1 MGGRFN
7 ISWSADLFSVCIIET
22 GGVLDMITDLSMFA
36 VFLVLLLI
44 VAFPLGRYLAKVYS
58 GERTIFDR
66 VLNPI
71 ASIIYRISGVD
82 EKEEMNWRQYAGAVV
97 IFNILGMLFV
107 FLIQVYQDILP
118 WNPAD
123 FPSVPKDLAFNTAA
137 SFMTNTNWQ
146 SYSGESTV
154 SYFTQM
160 AALTVQNFLSAATG
174 MVVAVALIR
183 GLVQKQGKTLGNFG
197 VDMVRSVLWVLLPLS
212 IIVGLVFVQQGV
224 IQNLSS
230 YVTVDTVEGTQQTI
244 AMGPVAS
251 QESIKMLGTNGG
263 GFFGANSAHPFE
275 NPTPI
280 TNFLEA
286 FCIILI
292 PTSMVFMFGQMVGDR
307 RQGYAMLAAMLLLF
321 VIGLSSLYA
330 SERYGNPQLT
340 ALGVSTPSSMEGK
353 EVRFGIGG
361 TSLFAGVT
369 TAVACGAVDS
379 MHDSLTPL
387 GGMVTL
393 LQMMLGEVIVGG
405 VGAGLYG
412 MMMFIILTVFIVGLM
427 VGRTPEY
434 LGKKIEAREMKMAM
448 LAIIIPAVA
457 VLIGSAISI
466 ATPIGVEVISNP
478 GPHGLSQVMYAY
490 ASSAGNNGSAFAGLG
505 TNTLFYNL
513 MLAFTMLI
521 GRFGVILPVLAI
533 AGSLVEKKVSPPGPG
548 TFATTGGLFVVL
560 LASVVL
566 LVGALTFLPSLA
578 LGPVLEHL
586 LMLQGIIF

>member
-1 MGGRFN
+1 
-7 ISWSADLFSVCIIET
+7 
-22 GGVLDMITDLSMFA
+22 MITDVSMLA
-36 VFLVLLLI
+36 VFLVLLLV
-44 VAFPLGRYLAKVYS
+44 VAWPLGRYLAKVYS
-58 GERTIFDR
+58 GEKTIFDK

-71 ASIIYRISGVD
+71 AKVIYRLGGVD
-82 EKEEMNWRQYAGAVV
+82 DKQKMNWRQYAGALMA
-97 IFNILGMLFV
+97 FNVFGMILV
-107 FLIQVYQDILP
+107 FLIQVFQDVLP
-118 WNPAD
+118 WNPANL
-123 FPSVPKDLAFNTAA
+123 PPVAEDLAFNTAA

-146 SYSGESTV
+146 SYSGESMV

-183 GLVQKQGKTLGNFG
+183 GLVQKKTTSLGNFG

-212 IIVGLVFVQQGV
+212 IIVGMIFVQQGV
-224 IQNLSS
+224 IQNLSP
-230 YVTVDTVEGTQQTI
+230 YVTVDTLEGGQQTI

-251 QESIKMLGTNGG
+251 QESIKLLGTNGG

-275 NPTPI
+275 NPTPF
-280 TNFLEA
+280 TNFLET

-292 PTSMVFMFGQMVGDR
+292 PTAMVFMFGHMVGDR
-307 RQGYAMLAAMLLLF
+307 RQGYAMLVAMFLLF
-321 VIGLSSLYA
+321 AIGLSTLYA
-330 SERYGNPQLT
+330 SEQYGNPQLS
-340 ALGVSTPSSMEGK
+340 ALGVGIPSSMEGK

-369 TAVACGAVDS
+369 TAVACGAVDA

-387 GGMVTL
+387 GGMVTM

-448 LAIIIPAVA
+448 LAIIIPAVT

-466 ATPIGVEVISNP
+466 VSTTGVESISNP
-478 GPHGLSQVMYAY
+478 GPHGLSQVLYAY
-490 ASSAGNNGSAFAGLG
+490 ASTAGNNGSAFAGLG
-505 TNTLFYNL
+505 TNTLFYNV
-513 MLAFTMLI
+513 MLGFAMII

-533 AGSLVEKKVSPPGPG
+533 AGSLAEKKITPPGPG

-566 LVGALTFLPSLA
+566 LVGALTFLPALS

-586 LMLQGIIF
+586 LMLEGTVF

>member
-1 MGGRFN
+1 MDGRFN
-7 ISWSADLFSVCIIET
+7 RSWTFGLSSVCIIET
-22 GGVLDMITDLSMFA
+22 GGVLEMITDVSMFA
-36 VFLVLLLI
+36 VFIIILLI
-44 VAFPLGRYLAKVYS
+44 VAFPLGKYLANVYS
-58 GERTIFDR
+58 GKKTIFDR
-66 VLNPI
+66 VFNPI
-71 ASIIYRISGVD
+71 AKIMYRIGGVD
-82 EKEEMNWRQYAGAVV
+82 EKQEMNWRQYASAVV
-97 IFNILGMLFV
+97 IFNLLGMLFV
-107 FLIQVYQDILP
+107 FLIQVFQDVLP

-123 FPSVPKDLAFNTAA
+123 FSAVPKDLAFNTAA

-160 AALTVQNFLSAATG
+160 AALAVQNFLSAATG

-183 GLVQKQGKTLGNFG
+183 GLVQKNRKTLGNFG
-197 VDMVRSVLWVLLPLS
+197 VDMVRSIVWVLLPLS
-212 IIVGLVFVQQGV
+212 IIVGLIFVQQGV
-224 IQNLSS
+224 IQNLSP
-230 YVTVDTVEGTQQTI
+230 YVTVDTVEGAQQTI

-251 QESIKMLGTNGG
+251 QEAIKMLGTNGG

-321 VIGLSSLYA
+321 VIGLGSLYA
-330 SERYGNPQLT
+330 SEQYGNPELS
-340 ALGVSTPSSMEGK
+340 ALGVSAPSSMEGK

-387 GGMVTL
+387 GGMVTM

-448 LAIIIPAVA
+448 VAIVIPAVT

-466 ATPIGVEVISNP
+466 RGPGTEAISNP

-513 MLAFTMLI
+513 MLGFAMLI

-548 TFATTGGLFVVL
+548 TFATTGGLFVIL

-566 LVGALTFLPSLA
+566 LVGALTFLPALA

-586 LMLQGIIF
+586 LMIQGTAF